1 MDMKTIT
8 QNASEFLIDRPITS
22 QSEDKLKRVGF
33 AHAIA
38 DRIAAWGS
46 ENLVLGIYGEW
57 GTGKSSIKEM
67 IKEHLEKTGD
77 KKPSI
82 VDFQPW
88 QFSGSEQICGE
99 FFDELSSIIGVEGK
113 HTELAENLKRYGK
126 MLDSGAK
133 WARRVAVV
141 TKCFKIPHIPE
152 VASNAGSGL
161 ESVSRTAKSAA
172 DALAL
177 EKQSLGEIKEE
188 LSTTFEG
195 LGKRVLV
202 IIDDIDRLSDEE
214 IYLVMRLVKA
224 NADFQN
230 VIFLLL
236 MQKDIVAKALS
247 AHTSGDGNAFLDK
260 IVQISFFIPEIPKDI
275 IQKFVLDEM
284 DRIEPSF
291 RSSWENTQNEEAA
304 KWNRDRRELFL
315 EYFSTLRKAK
325 AFLNR
330 MKFQL
335 KYHQAATKHEID
347 VMDLATIEMLRLF
360 EFSVYSILPQWSGFL
375 TGNLPLKGNQDIY
388 SNEKYARKGFSDKL
402 NELEELNELKAPD
415 KVRDLLS
422 YVFPIVMN
430 ENWRAGQQSDR
441 LVNRAANADSFSNYF

>member
-1 MDMKTIT
+1 MKTVT

-22 QSEDKLKRVGF
+22 QFGDELHRVGF

-46 ENLVLGIYGEW
+46 DNLVMGIYGEW
-57 GTGKSSIKEM
+57 GSGKSSIKEM
-67 IKEHLEKTGD
+67 IKEHLKCNDGLL
-77 KKPSI
+77 I
-82 VDFQPW
+82 MDFQPW

-99 FFDELSSIIGVEGK
+99 FFDELSSIIGVEDK
-113 HTELAENLKRYGK
+113 HTELATNLKRYGR

-141 TKCFKIPHIPE
+141 TKCFKIPLVTAI
-152 VASNAGSGL
+152 ADIAGSEL

-177 EKQSLGEIKEE
+177 EKQSLGKIKEE
-188 LSTTFEG
+188 LSTTFNG

-214 IYLVMRLVKA
+214 ISLVMRLVKA

-247 AHTSGDGNAFLDK
+247 AHASGDGNAFLDK
-260 IVQISFFIPEIPKDI
+260 IVQISFFVPEISKDI
-275 IQKFVLDEM
+275 MQKFVLDEM
-284 DRIEPSF
+284 DRIEPTF
-291 RSSWENTQNEEAA
+291 RSSWENTHNEEAA
-304 KWNRDRRELFL
+304 KWNRDRREVFL
-315 EYFSTLRKAK
+315 EYFATLRKAK

-335 KYHQAATKHEID
+335 KYHQTATKHKID
-347 VMDLATIEMLRLF
+347 VMDLAIIETLRLF
-360 EFSVYSILPQWSGFL
+360 EFNVYSILPQWAGFL
-375 TGNLPLKGNQDIY
+375 TGNLSSKGNQNIY
-388 SNEKYARKGFSDKL
+388 TEEEDVRKDLQKVFWEK
-402 NELEELNELKAPD
+402 LEELKAPD

-422 YVFPIVMN
+422 YVFPVVTN
-430 ENWRAGQQSDR
+430 GEWSAGQQSGWP
-441 LVNRAANADSFSNYF
+441 VYRAANTDSFSNYF